1 MAIVAGAAFL
11 LTAVFYYRA
20 FGMLRPWQWPI
31 LLALRIVAIL
41 LVVLL
46 LFRPVW
52 SYYRSRE
59 ERKSL
64 VLLLDTS
71 SSMSIADDATGVT
84 RFNQAR
90 ERIETWW
97 EPLSRDF
104 DLHLIEFSQR
114 VRSLESPAEMAA
126 LTPDGKATSLSTV
139 LDRAAAEFSADAVE
153 AVVMFSDGIHNAA
166 GSPVDAAGKT
176 GLVVHTMGV
185 GASLRSDASHR
196 DVQLTGIDCPD
207 RLLLNN
213 LAKVTASV
221 EAIGMAGRVV
231 NVILTEDEQP
241 IGEIELTLD
250 DLEGSQTAEFEFRPT
265 AKGRH
270 TYTVSVPAVAQE
282 RIDQNNQRSAVALVV
297 EPGIRVLYVE
307 GTIRA
312 EYGALVQRFLAKD
325 PDLEFCALVQ
335 TRPNFFIKRTNIP
348 ELELDAIPS
357 EAEAIEQFDVFIFG
371 DLDASYIRPRQQ
383 DLFVERIRNGA
394 GLVMLGGYHSLGP
407 GGWANTPIGDVLP
420 LRLGSREI
428 GQITE
433 PFLPVLTPEGV
444 RSPIFANI
452 GSFFPTLQGEA
463 KTTGLPPL
471 EGCTRVEGA
480 RPGATVLATYPA
492 AAEPMP
498 VLATRPVDRGRT
510 AVFCGDTTRAWQQ
523 GPRALDQQSPFL
535 QFWGQMVRWAA
546 GREVA
551 VEAAAS
557 IVGATDKASY
567 QPEEP
572 IVISA
577 VVRDS
582 EGEGARDAKVVAK
595 ITGPAG
601 RPDQAV
607 LSAVPGPAGHYS
619 GTFQPET
626 SGTFEMVIEARL
638 GETTLSTDRLVVDV
652 GRPNME
658 FERLDLDEE
667 MLGRIAAAA
676 GGRYLHISTADYLI
690 EHLDRSLHERRDF
703 VRRRLYWPPLFWT
716 LFVGIVTAEWV
727 LRRRFQLR

>member
-1 MAIVAGAAFL
+1 
-11 LTAVFYYRA
+11 
-20 FGMLRPWQWPI
+20 
-31 LLALRIVAIL
+31 
-41 LVVLL
+41 
-46 LFRPVW
+46 
-52 SYYRSRE
+52 
-59 ERKSL
+59 
-64 VLLLDTS
+64 
-71 SSMSIADDATGVT
+71 
-84 RFNQAR
+84 
-90 ERIETWW
+90 
-97 EPLSRDF
+97 
-104 DLHLIEFSQR
+104 
-114 VRSLESPAEMAA
+114 
-126 LTPDGKATSLSTV
+126 
-139 LDRAAAEFSADAVE
+139 
-153 AVVMFSDGIHNAA
+153 
-166 GSPVDAAGKT
+166 
-176 GLVVHTMGV
+176 
-185 GASLRSDASHR
+185 
-196 DVQLTGIDCPD
+196 
-207 RLLLNN
+207 
-213 LAKVTASV
+213 
-221 EAIGMAGRVV
+221 
-231 NVILTEDEQP
+231 
-241 IGEIELTLD
+241 
-250 DLEGSQTAEFEFRPT
+250 
-265 AKGRH
+265 
-270 TYTVSVPAVAQE
+270 
-282 RIDQNNQRSAVALVV
+282 
-297 EPGIRVLYVE
+297 
-307 GTIRA
+307 
-312 EYGALVQRFLAKD
+312 VQRFLAKD

-357 EAEAIEQFDVFIFG
+357 EAETIEQFDVFIFG
-371 DLDASYIRPRQQ
+371 DLDASFIRPPQQ
-383 DLFVERIRNGA
+383 ELFVERIRNGA

-407 GGWANTPIGDVLP
+407 GGWAATPIGDALP

-452 GSFFPTLQGEA
+452 GSFFPTSRGEA
-463 KTTGLPPL
+463 KTAGLPPL

-480 RPGATVLATYPA
+480 RPGATVLAVYPE

-577 VVRDS
+577 VVRDGK
-582 EGEGARDAKVVAK
+582 GEGARDAKVVAK

-601 RPDQAV
+601 RPDQAT

-626 SGTFEMVIEARL
+626 SGTFEMTIEARL
-638 GETTLSTDRLVVDV
+638 GETTLSTERLVVDV

-667 MLGRIAAAA
+667 MLGRVAAAG